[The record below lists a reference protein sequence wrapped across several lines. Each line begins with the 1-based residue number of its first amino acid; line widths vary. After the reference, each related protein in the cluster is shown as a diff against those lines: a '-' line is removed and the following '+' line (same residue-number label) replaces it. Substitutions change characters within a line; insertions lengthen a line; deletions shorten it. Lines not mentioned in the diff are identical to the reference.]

1 MPKCHRLA
9 SVTTAVVLAL
19 VACSGDKSEESEDNA
34 TSGSFPN
41 SVVDHDVLVRVNS
54 QPIYGKDL
62 RLFTLVYGTG
72 TLDSLN
78 HASYNLRTLDGLI
91 DRILLLQ
98 EAGAMGI
105 TVDDSTRQWYVRQ
118 FINAGGGDAAV
129 DDLLSTMGI
138 TRSELN
144 QLISKDLTI
153 RKFLEATVLQP
164 VAIPDSVAMAYYLQN
179 ASEFT
184 SPDSVRARHIIIRAS
199 QTDTDADKK
208 AKRETL
214 RNLSEQVKAGE
225 DFAELAKEYSEGP
238 SAPRGGDLGYF
249 THSDM
254 VPTFSDVTFALQPG
268 QVSGVV
274 ETRFGYHIIQVI
286 DRKESRKMEYEEVEA
301 GLKAQLNQFY
311 QSQNLQNH
319 LQRSRSVAIIENNY

>member
-1 MPKCHRLA
+1 MPKCHHLA

-19 VACSGDKSEESEDNA
+19 VACSGDKSEESGGNA
-34 TSGSFPN
+34 TSRSFPN

-72 TLDSLN
+72 TVDSLN
-78 HASYNLRTLDGLI
+78 NASYNLRTLDGLI

-98 EAGAMGI
+98 EADVMGI
-105 TVDDSTRQWYVRQ
+105 AIDDSTHRWYVRQ
-118 FINAGGGDAAV
+118 FVNAGGGDAAV
-129 DDLLSTMGI
+129 DELLSTTGI

-144 QLISKDLTI
+144 QLIGKDLTI
-153 RKFLEATVLQP
+153 RKFLETTVLQP
-164 VAIPDSVAMAYYLQN
+164 IAIPDSVAMAYYLQN
-179 ASEFT
+179 PNEFI

-214 RNLSEQVKAGE
+214 LNLSEQVKAGE

-249 THSDM
+249 THGDM
-254 VPTFSDVTFALQPG
+254 VPAFSDVTFALQPG
-268 QVSGVV
+268 QVSGLV
-274 ETRFGYHIIQVI
+274 ETRFGFHIIQVI
-286 DRKESRKMEYEEVEA
+286 DRKESRKLEYEEVEA
-301 GLKAQLNQFY
+301 GLKAQLNKFY

>member
-1 MPKCHRLA
+1 VPKCHRLA
-9 SVTTAVVLAL
+9 SVTAAVVLAL
-19 VACSGDKSEESEDNA
+19 VACSGDKSEESEDNTTA
-34 TSGSFPN
+34 LSFPN
-41 SVVDHDVLVRVNS
+41 VVADNDVLVRVNS
-54 QPIYGKDL
+54 QPIYGRDL

-78 HASYNLRTLDGLI
+78 SASYNLRTISGLI

-98 EAGAMGI
+98 EAEAMGVA
-105 TVDDSTRQWYVRQ
+105 VDDSTHQWYVRQ
-118 FINAGGGDAAV
+118 FVTAGGGDAAV
-129 DDLLSTMGI
+129 DQLLSTSGI
-138 TRSELN
+138 ARSELN
-144 QLISKDLTI
+144 QLIGKDLTI
-153 RKFLEATVLQP
+153 RKFLESTIFQP
-164 VAIPDSVAMAYYLQN
+164 MAIPDSVAMAYYFQN
-179 ASEFT
+179 PNDFI
-184 SPDSVRARHIIIRAS
+184 SPDSLRARHIIIRAA
-199 QTDTDADKK
+199 QTDTEADKE

-214 RNLSEQVKAGE
+214 RKLSEQVKAGE

-249 THSDM
+249 THRDM
-254 VPTFSDVTFALQPG
+254 VPTFSNVAFALQPG

-286 DRKESRKMEYEEVEA
+286 DHKESRKLPYEDVEA
-301 GLKAQLNQFY
+301 GLKVQLEQFY